1 MCLHF
6 RGILPMPGQLVLKPQ
21 VGGID
26 SIPEKAKVCFTKG
39 GQVILSH
46 ENNTRSDVIHLSVV
60 TLYWIWML
68 EKKYS
73 KSIYLLSIF
82 FVIPQ
87 NSHFEY
93 FPTGN

>member
-1 MCLHF
+1 
-6 RGILPMPGQLVLKPQ
+6 MPGQLALKPQ

-60 TLYWIWML
+60 TLY
-68 EKKYS
+68 
-73 KSIYLLSIF
+73 
-82 FVIPQ
+82 
-87 NSHFEY
+87 
-93 FPTGN
+93 